1 MHPRERLLRTIAC
14 EQADRVPLHFHLF
27 GFRPPP
33 HLAWKDEFERVKRW
47 HSLGVDEFLG
57 AKAPTVQHPEVT
69 SRSWQEAPTADMPY
83 TVLHKEYT
91 TPAGTITQAVRWAD
105 FNEDNGWHRQPKEV
119 QIMDD
124 FNVSRAVKHPV
135 TGLEDLPVLRH
146 LLGDLDEERLPD
158 LGQRVARLKEFA
170 EEEGSV
176 VVGVG
181 PHGTDAA
188 IWLCG
193 VEGAIMAAV
202 DRPDFFAELLDV
214 IHYLD
219 KRKTEAL
226 LDAGV
231 DMIQRRGWY
240 DTTRF
245 WSPALYR
252 RFIKPRL
259 AELADMTHQ
268 AGAKFAYTMSCGV
281 TPLLDD
287 IVDVGI
293 DLLEHIDPVQGG
305 DDLATVKAALDG
317 KVAVLGGI
325 NSAVT
330 LGSGT
335 KEEIRAAVNHAMEVM
350 APGGGFILSPV
361 DCLFPDTPW
370 SSVETVIDAWREV
383 CEY

>member
-14 EQADRVPLHFHLF
+14 EQADRVPIYFRLF

-33 HLAWKDEFERVKRW
+33 HLAWKDQFERVKRW

-83 TVLHKEYT
+83 TVLHKEYR
-91 TPAGTITQAVRWAD
+91 TPAGTISQAVRWAD
-105 FNEDNGWHRQPKEV
+105 FNEDNGWYRQPKEV
-119 QIMDD
+119 QLMDD
-124 FNVSRAVKHPV
+124 FNVPRAVKHAV
-135 TGLEDLPVLRH
+135 TGPEDLPALRH
-146 LLGDLDEERLPD
+146 LLGDIDTERLPEFR
-158 LGQRVARLKEFA
+158 QEVARLKEFA

-176 VVGVG
+176 VVGTG
-181 PHGTDAA
+181 LRGTDAA

-202 DRPDFFAELLDV
+202 DRPDFFEELLDV

-219 KRKTEAL
+219 KRQAEVL

-252 RFIKPRL
+252 QFIKPRL
-259 AELADMTHQ
+259 AELVEMAHQ
-268 AGAKFAYTMSCGV
+268 AAAKFTYLMSCGI

-287 IVDVGI
+287 IVDIGV
-293 DLLEHIDPVQGG
+293 DLHQHVDPVQGG

-325 NSAVT
+325 NSAIT
-330 LGSGT
+330 LGRGT
-335 KEEIRAAVNHAMEVM
+335 EEEIRSAVYHAVDVM

-361 DCLFPDTPW
+361 DCLFADTPW